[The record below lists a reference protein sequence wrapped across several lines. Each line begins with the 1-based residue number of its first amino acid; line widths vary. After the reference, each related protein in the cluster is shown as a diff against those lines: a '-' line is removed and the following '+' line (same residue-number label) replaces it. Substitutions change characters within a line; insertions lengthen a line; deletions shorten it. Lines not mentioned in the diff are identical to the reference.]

1 MEEMIKRNMGQL
13 FELSILVLAAFAL
26 LDAWVQGVLLP
37 LLGIILLCAFILLVV
52 LNTSLYVWNWVK
64 DRE

>member
-1 MEEMIKRNMGQL
+1 MIKRNMGQL